1 MRIRRQPPTQLK
13 LAAEILQFL
22 AGDPAFQIRA
32 GIHPRRG
39 MTLKINNI
47 PIAALSLCTQKMI
60 KSYLVKRGRR
70 SVSRNMPAD
79 PLLNLVSAHY
89 HSQRVPANQAFN
101 AAFHLLTARKRRLL
115 AGRNRVLVGSCGSKR
130 KVDSSLAPGVQRKLL
145 QQAACTIRATFG
157 EHIIERI
164 DPLSCFEDL

>member
-47 PIAALSLCTQKMI
+47 PIAAVSLSTQKMI

-70 SVSRNMPAD
+70 SVSRNMPAN

-89 HSQRVPANQAFN
+89 HSQRVPA
-101 AAFHLLTARKRRLL
+101 H
-115 AGRNRVLVGSCGSKR
+115 
-130 KVDSSLAPGVQRKLL
+130 
-145 QQAACTIRATFG
+145 
-157 EHIIERI
+157 
-164 DPLSCFEDL
+164 